1 MNEEV
6 RYGSGK
12 REEGKNSLVTWRE
25 ISRPGAEATLR
36 SENPAPPQRL
46 SHSHFSLFPLE
57 TQYHFTCTSSV
68 LNLG

>member
-6 RYGSGK
+6 RCGSGK
-12 REEGKNSLVTWRE
+12 REEGKNSLVTWKE

-46 SHSHFSLFPLE
+46 SHSHFSLFPL
-57 TQYHFTCTSSV
+57 
-68 LNLG
+68 